1 MNSINKN
8 NNAKR
13 VAIIANTNHKTHLI
27 EWAFANKEVL
37 SQQEIFAN
45 GKTALVLEGTLNTPV
60 TELASRTLGGYRDL
74 TKLISRG
81 LMDVLIILNADTISE
96 KRQKQI
102 SELLHTAMEQNIVV
116 AVNQATADIVIRT
129 LAANASDTGENPG
142 HLSAVV

>member
-1 MNSINKN
+1 MNNTNKDKK
-8 NNAKR
+8 AKR

-27 EWAFANKEVL
+27 EWAFNNREVL

-81 LMDVLIILNADTISE
+81 LMDVLIILNADKISE

-102 SELLHTAMEQNIVV
+102 SELLHIAMEQNIVV
-116 AVNQATADIVIRT
+116 AVNQATADIVIST
-129 LAANASDTGENPG
+129 LAAEAAGSGDNASR
-142 HLSAVV
+142 LSAVV

>member
-1 MNSINKN
+1 MNTPNKEN
-8 NNAKR
+8 KAKK

-27 EWAFANKEVL
+27 EWAFTNKEIL
-37 SQQEIFAN
+37 GAHEIFAN
-45 GKTALVLEGTLNTPV
+45 GKTALVLEGTINKPV

-81 LMDVLIILNADTISE
+81 LMDVLIILNADKISE

-129 LAANASDTGENPG
+129 LAAGATGDSEN

>member
-1 MNSINKN
+1 MNTTNKDRKT
-8 NNAKR
+8 KR

-27 EWAFANKEVL
+27 EWAFGNKEVL
-37 SQQEIFAN
+37 SRQEIFAN

-81 LMDVLIILNADTISE
+81 LIDVLIILNADKISE

-116 AVNQATADIVIRT
+116 AVNQATADIVIQT
-129 LAANASDTGENPG
+129 LAAESGEGSNQ
-142 HLSAVV
+142 LSAVV